1 MNYLYF
7 KAFKLGASDFG
18 DSDRRDK
25 RFYVVYDNKIIHFG
39 SRNGQ
44 TFYDHYDVIKKM
56 NWYKRHSKIYDK
68 NGVQV
73 INNPYSPSYWSARL
87 LW

>member
-1 MNYLYF
+1 MNLYL
-7 KAFKLGASDFG
+7 KAFNLGAIDFG
-18 DSDRRDK
+18 ESSRKDK
-25 RFYVVYDNKIIHFG
+25 RFYVVYNNKYIHFG

-44 TFYDHYDVIKKM
+44 TFYDHQDEVKRD
-56 NWYKRHSKIYDK
+56 NWYKRHSKIYD
-68 NGVQV
+68 NMGYQV

>member
-1 MNYLYF
+1 MNLYL
-7 KAFKLGASDFG
+7 KAFQLGAIDFG
-18 DSDRRDK
+18 ESNRKDK
-25 RFYVVYDNKIIHFG
+25 RFYVVYNNKYIHFG

-44 TFYDHYDVIKKM
+44 TFYDHKDEIKRD

-68 NGVQV
+68 NEKQV